1 MNRLHIINEL
11 ISIKLMDCGPANVYV
26 PSESNMATD
35 LNLLFGLLALQNRV
49 INQAQL
55 EFGFQAWTL
64 DMTSGCADHL
74 KASGDLSAPG
84 RGACEGLVEVYL
96 VAQRGLVE
104 RSWAAV
110 SAGRSTPESLAD
122 LATNWAGVVATP
134 IWADWAH
141 AGTVL
146 FTRLWELSEPLAQSG
161 PVA

>member
-11 ISIKLMDCGPANVYV
+11 ISITLMDCGPANAYA
-26 PSESNMATD
+26 PSESNMSAD
-35 LNLLFGLLALQNRV
+35 RNLHFGMLALQNGV

-55 EFGFQAWTL
+55 VFGFQAWTL
-64 DMTSGCADHL
+64 DMTRSRADQL
-74 KASGDLSAPG
+74 KASGDLNAPR
-84 RGACEGLVEVYL
+84 RGAREGLVEVHL
-96 VAQRGLVE
+96 EAQRGLVE
-104 RSWAAV
+104 RSLAAV

-122 LATNWAGVVATP
+122 LATGWAGVVATP

-146 FTRLWELSEPLAQSG
+146 FTRLRELSDPLAQSG